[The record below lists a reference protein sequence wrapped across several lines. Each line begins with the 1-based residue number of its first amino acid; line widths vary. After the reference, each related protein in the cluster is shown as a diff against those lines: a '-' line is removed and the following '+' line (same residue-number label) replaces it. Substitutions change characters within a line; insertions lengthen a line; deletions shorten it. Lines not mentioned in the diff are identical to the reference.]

1 MTDPEGGTGDIP
13 MFFLGFL
20 ALAPWVDWRT
30 TDWHERAYGPY
41 FRMCRK
47 QNGKPNLEHCYYGS

>member
-20 ALAPWVDWRT
+20 ALAPWVDWRI
-30 TDWHERAYGPY
+30 TD
-41 FRMCRK
+41 
-47 QNGKPNLEHCYYGS
+47 